1 MYVVNLLFMVSH
13 VTEIVNTG
21 GAIVMSVIGSEPS
34 DAERKLLI
42 EEFHSHVDR
51 LLNQED
57 KDFLFYAL
65 KQYNTYRNVAKLVL
79 ALTSCLDSPEKLDFL
94 PHIRNL
100 IPICD
105 MKKYDSIA
113 PYHQM
118 ANPPGSAARKRGGAV
133 RSVCISRNKGESLGL
148 NIRGGWEHSLG
159 IFVSSVDAGLLGQQ
173 CGLAVGDQIISVNNI
188 SFEWVTHSTAVKVL
202 KNNNLLNITVNS
214 IEKQPGQKLNRASY
228 VW

>member
-1 MYVVNLLFMVSH
+1 
-13 VTEIVNTG
+13 
-21 GAIVMSVIGSEPS
+21 MSVIGSQPS
-34 DAERKLLI
+34 DAERKILI
-42 EEFHSHVDR
+42 EEFHCHVDL

-57 KDFLFYAL
+57 KDFLLYAL

-79 ALTSCLDSPEKLDFL
+79 ALTSCLDSPEKLDLL

-113 PYHQM
+113 PYDQM
-118 ANPPGSAARKRGGAV
+118 ANPPGSAARKRGGAIHNV
-133 RSVCISRNKGESLGL
+133 YMSRSNGVSLGL

-159 IFVSSVDAGLLGQQ
+159 IFVSAVDAGSLAQQ

-188 SFEWVTHSTAVKVL
+188 SFEWITHTTAVKVL
-202 KNNNLLNITVNS
+202 KGNNVLIIAVNS
-214 IEKQPGQKLNRASY
+214 IDKQPGQKLNRASY
-228 VW
+228 IW

>member
-1 MYVVNLLFMVSH
+1 
-13 VTEIVNTG
+13 
-21 GAIVMSVIGSEPS
+21 MSVIGSRPS
-34 DAERKLLI
+34 DAERKILI
-42 EEFHSHVDR
+42 EEFHSHVDQ

-57 KDFLFYAL
+57 KDFLLYAL

-79 ALTSCLDSPEKLDFL
+79 ALTSCLDCPEKLDLL

-113 PYHQM
+113 PYDQM

-133 RSVCISRNKGESLGL
+133 RNVRISRRNNGVSQLGL

-159 IFVSSVDAGLLGQQ
+159 IFVSAVDAGSLAQQ

-188 SFEWVTHSTAVKVL
+188 SFEWITHPTAVKVL
-202 KNNNLLNITVNS
+202 KGNHLLNITVSS
-214 IEKQPGQKLNRASY
+214 INKIEAGQKLNRASY
-228 VW
+228 IW

>member
-1 MYVVNLLFMVSH
+1 
-13 VTEIVNTG
+13 
-21 GAIVMSVIGSEPS
+21 MSVIGSEPS
-34 DAERKLLI
+34 DIERKLLI
-42 EEFHSHVDR
+42 QEFHCHVDQ

-57 KDFLFYAL
+57 KDYLFYAL

-79 ALTSCLDSPEKLDFL
+79 ALTSCLDTPEKLDLL

-113 PYHQM
+113 PYDQM
-118 ANPPGSAARKRGGAV
+118 ANPPGFAARRRGGAL
-133 RSVCISRNKGESLGL
+133 RNISITRNNGASLGL

-159 IFVSSVDAGLLGQQ
+159 IFVSAVDPGSLAQQ
-173 CGLAVGDQIISVNNI
+173 SGLAVGDQIISVNNI
-188 SFEWVTHSTAVKVL
+188 SFEWITHATAVKVL
-202 KNNNLLNITVNS
+202 KSNNPLNVIVNT
-214 IEKQPGQKLNRASY
+214 IDKQPGQKLSRASY

>member
-1 MYVVNLLFMVSH
+1 
-13 VTEIVNTG
+13 
-21 GAIVMSVIGSEPS
+21 MSVIGSWPS
-34 DAERKLLI
+34 DVERKVLI
-42 EEFHSHVDR
+42 EEFHIHVDQQ
-51 LLNQED
+51 LNQED
-57 KDFLFYAL
+57 KDFLLYAL

-79 ALTSCLDSPEKLDFL
+79 ALTSCLDCPEKLDLL

-113 PYHQM
+113 PYDQM

-133 RSVCISRNKGESLGL
+133 RNVRISRNNGVSQLGL

-159 IFVSSVDAGLLGQQ
+159 IFVSAVDAGSLAQQ

-188 SFEWVTHSTAVKVL
+188 SFEWITHSTAVKVL
-202 KNNNLLNITVNS
+202 KGNQLLNITVSS
-214 IEKQPGQKLNRASY
+214 IEAGQKLNRASY
-228 VW
+228 IW

>member
-1 MYVVNLLFMVSH
+1 
-13 VTEIVNTG
+13 
-21 GAIVMSVIGSEPS
+21 MSVIGSQPT
-34 DAERKLLI
+34 DAERKILI
-42 EEFHSHVDR
+42 EEFHCHVDL

-57 KDFLFYAL
+57 KDFLLYAL

-79 ALTSCLDSPEKLDFL
+79 ALTSCLDSPEKLDLL

-113 PYHQM
+113 PYDQM
-118 ANPPGSAARKRGGAV
+118 ANPPGCAARKRGGAIHNV
-133 RSVCISRNKGESLGL
+133 CMSRSNGVSLGL

-159 IFVSSVDAGLLGQQ
+159 IFVSAVDAGSLAQQ

-188 SFEWVTHSTAVKVL
+188 SFEWITHTTAVKVL
-202 KNNNLLNITVNS
+202 KGNNVLIIAVNS
-214 IEKQPGQKLNRASY
+214 IDKQPGQKLNRASY
-228 VW
+228 IW